1 MKLLPPKE
9 IQRMEG
15 RDWESTCRCLSLEG
29 VCCQT
34 WTTNKEKPNRKVGTV
49 IIIILITDTQMNN
62 LISYPGKQ
70 AQRIW

>member
-1 MKLLPPKE
+1 MKLLRTKK

-34 WTTNKEKPNRKVGTV
+34 WTTNKKSLMLM
-49 IIIILITDTQMNN
+49 LITDTRMNN

>member
-34 WTTNKEKPNRKVGTV
+34 WTTNKEKPNV
-49 IIIILITDTQMNN
+49 N
-62 LISYPGKQ
+62 LDHGH
-70 AQRIW
+70 ANE

>member
-1 MKLLPPKE
+1 MKLLRTKK

-34 WTTNKEKPNRKVGTV
+34 WTTNKEKPNV
-49 IIIILITDTQMNN
+49 N
-62 LISYPGKQ
+62 LDHGH
-70 AQRIW
+70 ANE